1 MKDYRVIRER
11 FLQDSLPI
19 RLGGLAAN
27 LSRIKSFANNENN
40 KVLVESLIDESKH
53 FIEWTAHEA
62 EIETAAQLVE
72 LQVQLALLQFRLDK
86 LWLEPEQRK
95 KISEKSNSWSQE
107 VLIASGLL
115 S

>member
-1 MKDYRVIRER
+1 MKDYTAIKER
-11 FLQDSLPI
+11 FLRDDISI

-72 LQVQLALLQFRLDK
+72 LQVQLALLQIKLNN
-86 LWLEPEQRK
+86 LWLKPEQRK
-95 KISEKSNSWSQE
+95 LISEKSNEWSQQ

>member
-1 MKDYRVIRER
+1 MKNYTAIRER
-11 FLQDSLPI
+11 YLKDNISI

-53 FIEWTAHEA
+53 FIEWTAHET

-72 LQVQLALLQFRLDK
+72 LQVQLALLQIKLNN

-95 KISEKSNSWSQE
+95 KISEKSNEWSQQ

>member
-1 MKDYRVIRER
+1 MKDYTVIRER
-11 FLQDSLPI
+11 FLRDPLSV

-27 LSRIKSFANNENN
+27 LSRIKSFASNENN

-62 EIETAAQLVE
+62 EIETAAQLIE
-72 LQVQLALLQFRLDK
+72 LQVQLALLQIKLNN

-95 KISEKSNSWSQE
+95 KISEISNAWSQQ